1 MKTLTLAA
9 LAAVATA
16 AIALPAAAQ
25 TRSAAAVPNHEA
37 LPPEQDP
44 TQNPDELARTRA
56 LNAEVVARL
65 EAVDRHNAEAEA
77 TNAANRTAHAMDME
91 AEARATATYEADRAA
106 YEATVRASAAAQAQY
121 EADMAVWRERVRACE
136 SGVRAACSPE

>member
-1 MKTLTLAA
+1 MKTLALAA
-9 LAAVATA
+9 LAALTT

-25 TRSAAAVPNHEA
+25 TRSAQQVPNHEA

-44 TQNPDELARTRA
+44 TQNPAELARTRA

-77 TNAANRTAHAMDME
+77 TNARNLEAHAAEMDRLSRDDAAYQAE
-91 AEARATATYEADRAA
+91 LRIYEANVRAVAEADARYE
-106 YEATVRASAAAQAQY
+106 T
-121 EADMAVWRERVRACE
+121 DMAIWRERVRACE

>member
-9 LAAVATA
+9 LAALAT

-25 TRSAAAVPNHEA
+25 TRSAQAVPNHET

-44 TQNPDELARTRA
+44 TQNPDELAQTRA

-65 EAVDRHNAEAEA
+65 DAVDRHNAEAA
-77 TNAANRTAHAMDME
+77 LTNAGNQAAHDMDLE
-91 AEARATATYEADRAA
+91 AGARANATYETDRAN
-106 YEATVRASAAAQAQY
+106 YEANVRAAAAAEAQY